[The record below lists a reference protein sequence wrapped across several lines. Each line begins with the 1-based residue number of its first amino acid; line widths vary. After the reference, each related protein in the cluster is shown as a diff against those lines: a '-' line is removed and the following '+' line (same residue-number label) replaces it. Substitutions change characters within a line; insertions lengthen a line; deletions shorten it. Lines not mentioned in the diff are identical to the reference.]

1 MMSST
6 LVRTAALVLASAW
19 SVVAV
24 PRPPITH
31 LGSQGPILSG
41 GVATK
46 DLVFVSGTIPSVNGT
61 IPEGIAA
68 QTAVVIDNIAAIL
81 EEAGTSWEY
90 ALKTTVYLANMDDF
104 AAMNAVYRELLPNP
118 KPARTTIQ
126 AGRLP
131 GNFLIEIEAV
141 AAIPQC

>member
-90 ALKTTVYLANMDDF
+90 VLKTTVYLANMDDF